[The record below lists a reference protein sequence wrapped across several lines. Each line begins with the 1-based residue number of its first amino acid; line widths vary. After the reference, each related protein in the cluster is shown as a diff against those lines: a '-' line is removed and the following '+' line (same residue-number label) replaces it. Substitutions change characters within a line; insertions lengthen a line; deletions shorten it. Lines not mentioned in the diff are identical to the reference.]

1 MAQAVSY
8 GSITIVD
15 TNDIEEIY
23 MIYAGSNSSDS
34 MPTFTYAAVTGG
46 TIWKRDAS
54 QITGNYI
61 WQSTVVTKSGVDITS
76 SNWTSFYGVP
86 ICITGPEGAD
96 AKEISAIET
105 QYCNYGNGTPGSD
118 ANWQNSTPAYDATKP
133 NYWTR
138 TRLKYDDTDN
148 TYSSWTA
155 PVKNQALT
163 DAIYNAYVANS
174 IATHAQEDAEG
185 ALSQSATLDVKLKN
199 FFWPGDSNYPG
210 AYAVGKGT
218 NDGLDVENISTYGYN
233 LRLTPITLSIG
244 YNQFKAIEI
253 DSSNPALKFYKPSK
267 TTQGAQTAQLDANG
281 LVLSEGGI
289 EAGNAGQS
297 GFIYLSTEN
306 YGSNLTINGHQ
317 APNWKEIIGT
327 KFGVD
332 ADGNLYAS
340 NATISGA
347 ITATS
352 LSTGTK
358 TSETTGKGV
367 FINSSG
373 AIYSGD
379 GNVNNFI
386 INEYGAIT
394 AKSGT
399 IGGFIIDATSI
410 HSVGK
415 TLNNNVSGLYMDSQ
429 GQFNTGDTTNFIA
442 SWYDTN
448 ENKWK
453 VRIQSDLITFSNGQ
467 SVSGVVTGAVTAA
480 NAASEAVE
488 DMQDRMDSG
497 EFKGE
502 KGDTAE
508 WFYGTDITHTEGTAT
523 FTVAGAV
530 VGSMYLNTQTSLVYK
545 CTSIVSGVMS
555 WTYAGDLTT
564 GVIDNIEPI
573 IQEIGENINDVDKTL
588 KGSLSGLAD
597 VTVSTTGIS
606 ESSIE
611 IKESDFANKIGN
623 DGTYTFSYTDGTGWT
638 LNDEVV
644 DISDYGIIIA
654 DGVTLTNGDSIT
666 ITATDVVVGISYI
679 TANVQNT
686 AEDAATYAE
695 SLKAI
700 VDQHTEEI
708 SGLQG
713 TDELY
718 GERIETNEEIIAK
731 TTTDVGALTAATTS
745 LQVELQNE
753 LSERAAF
760 VEFGTTDQG
769 QPILILRGGETANLQ
784 AALTNSMLEFIDDG
798 TPVAYIS
805 GQKLFIS
812 TAQITD
818 QLRFG
823 DFAFIPRGNGNLSLK
838 YVGDE

>member
-1 MAQAVSY
+1 MAQVSY
-8 GSITIVD
+8 GTITVSDLTDITDVFLQYAKAID
-15 TNDIEEIY
+15 SVTITNDYAFSQTGEIGWYTLTLDTSIVADKYYFELINNEYKIVSNPTGNPATHRWYESSVYPTWTSGYQIWIRQVTIKDGIDVPDYGTPYLDTAVSQINNRISVEETAREALASRLKKIWINEVTSGDY
-23 MIYAGSNSSDS
+23 VAG
-34 MPTFTYAAVTGG
+34 TYAA
-46 TIWKRDAS
+46 
-54 QITGNYI
+54 
-61 WQSTVVTKSGVDITS
+61 SGIENIVF
-76 SNWTSFYGVP
+76 N
-86 ICITGPEGAD
+86 
-96 AKEISAIET
+96 EISPQT
-105 QYCNYGNGTPGSD
+105 YGF
-118 ANWQNSTPAYDATKP
+118 
-133 NYWTR
+133 
-138 TRLKYDDTDN
+138 N
-148 TYSSWTA
+148 TLLRHNKLALRYNTIDMTSLTTT
-155 PVKNQALT
+155 ALT
-163 DAIYNAYVANS
+163 FYRP
-174 IATHAQEDAEG
+174 AQ
-185 ALSQSATLDVKLKN
+185 
-199 FFWPGDSNYPG
+199 DSNNNY
-210 AYAVGKGT
+210 VQGKK
-218 NDGLDVENISTYGYN
+218 GLELN
-233 LRLTPITLSIG
+233 
-244 YNQFKAIEI
+244 A
-253 DSSNPALKFYKPSK
+253 DSLVFYKPLAYNSSNSEIAAA
-267 TTQGAQTAQLDANG
+267 TLSSTGLNIVDGSITLGSTFSVNRNG
-281 LVLSEGGI
+281 EL
-289 EAGNAGQS
+289 
-297 GFIYLSTEN
+297 
-306 YGSNLTINGHQ
+306 
-317 APNWKEIIGT
+317 
-327 KFGVD
+327 
-332 ADGNLYAS
+332 
-340 NATISGA
+340 
-347 ITATS
+347 TATAGS
-352 LSTGTK
+352 
-358 TSETTGKGV
+358 
-367 FINSSG
+367 
-373 AIYSGD
+373 
-379 GNVNNFI
+379 
-386 INEYGAIT
+386 
-394 AKSGT
+394 

-502 KGDTAE
+502 KGDTGPQGVSVTNVTSTNNTSDGGTSVVTVTLSDGTTKTFNVKNGNKGSTGDTAE

-611 IKESDFANKIGN
+611 IKESDFANKIGD

-654 DGVTLTNGDSIT
+654 DGVTPTNGDSIT

-686 AEDAATYAE
+686 AEDTATYAE